1 MSSTPPRVATNN
13 NTFPSETT
21 KIRASILQ
29 FKHTRS
35 FTTMPRPSRSI
46 SMSSAWG
53 PVARAARSITRR
65 PASLF
70 LGATLLGAT
79 AISFRSAWLSNINT
93 NHKKLST
100 DSNPSVASS
109 ALNTNAT
116 AALPGNAPDQS
127 TSSSKSS
134 PFTPQFVLKAGAA
147 MIPHP
152 SKEEKGGE
160 DAFFISPCGLYLGV
174 ADGVGGWAEIGVD
187 PGLYSKELMAAAA
200 AAAATVA
207 TVMTELDGRP
217 GPDVPQKLMEI
228 AHSVTMARGS
238 CTACIVCLE
247 NNRLHASNLGDSGFL
262 IVKGAAI
269 EAVARN
275 NKKENNNSNSSSNAA
290 DNDEDTSAAAAPEEF
305 GYMSPQQQHEFNF
318 PYQIGSA
325 DSMSDSPSAAQ
336 RFTID
341 VHPGD
346 VIILATDGLF
356 DNVYPEEAANIVAE
370 AKGKG
375 MNPEQAAASLAQ
387 YARVKAADPSHLSPF
402 AYGAQQLGYRFFGGK
417 MDDITVVCAYVA
429 ESDVLLKSKL

>member
-1 MSSTPPRVATNN
+1 
-13 NTFPSETT
+13 
-21 KIRASILQ
+21 
-29 FKHTRS
+29 
-35 FTTMPRPSRSI
+35 
-46 SMSSAWG
+46 MSSAWG

-79 AISFRSAWLSNINT
+79 AVSFRSAWLYNNNT
-93 NHKKLST
+93 HQKTLST
-100 DSNPSVASS
+100 DSNPSVASL
-109 ALNTNAT
+109 ALNTNTT
-116 AALPGNAPDQS
+116 AALPSNAPDQS
-127 TSSSKSS
+127 TNANPSKSS
-134 PFTPQFVLKAGAA
+134 FTPQFVLKAGAA

-160 DAFFISPCGLYLGV
+160 DAFFISPCGLYLGI

-217 GPDVPQKLMEI
+217 GPDVPQKLLEL

-238 CTACIVCLE
+238 CTACIICLE

-262 IVKGAAI
+262 IVKGAAV
-269 EAVARN
+269 EAVARK
-275 NKKENNNSNSSSNAA
+275 NKESNISDNSNATE
-290 DNDEDTSAAAAPEEF
+290 NDEESSAAPEEF

-346 VIILATDGLF
+346 IVILATDGLF

-387 YARVKAADPSHLSPF
+387 YARLKAADPSHLSPF

-429 ESDVLLKSKL
+429 ESDVLKSKL